1 MKTHQGG
8 LGCAIAWAAMM
19 LVSCAEL
26 QQSLQKTTSQMQ
38 QALQNATHPTV
49 ANEQSNEGRE
59 SSERAASSAST
70 GGCELQT
77 TTAPQ
82 PQTKEQEQPQATQH
96 NEPGVAGNT
105 APSNTVKS
113 SPGGKFAPLKAAD
126 FPERGLSLLDQYVE
140 ISGNM
145 YSSTLIDPKSD
156 FSHGAISDPSVDPR
170 AMKSQKVDVVFNMV
184 DRETISWMAK
194 NMCREICKNVF
205 VRGRLVMRKGHRQPV
220 LEMTQISFESVT
232 GAEAGGSA
240 EAKRIASQ
248 DQYGIAKPVLPSG
261 AVPTEECWKGW
272 AERVPP
278 TAPGYDAAKGMWKS
292 MIDYSDYQRQSAWD
306 DQRGIIRGPERP
318 ENFETYYR
326 GVRDTGLSNLFKPVP
341 ASLIPTPLWPRV
353 VVIVEEK
360 PKGGVITNTYNSG
373 GGSDRCW
380 RLRAKVWIGPARS
393 EDIAPF
399 NWCLSEMRF
408 NVGYQSVINWGMTPK
423 SSMMRIQA
431 STGSNRTTGPVPP
444 GTPLP
449 QPAYNNASSY
459 STIMVGNVL
468 MDMGFNFHAPDGRV
482 WLIDERSIR

>member
-1 MKTHQGG
+1 MGER
-8 LGCAIAWAAMM
+8 LNR
-19 LVSCAEL
+19 L
-26 QQSLQKTTSQMQ
+26 
-38 QALQNATHPTV
+38 
-49 ANEQSNEGRE
+49 EGRRGR
-59 SSERAASSAST
+59 RA
-70 GGCELQT
+70 GKWGLR
-77 TTAPQ
+77 PF
-82 PQTKEQEQPQATQH
+82 P
-96 NEPGVAGNT
+96 
-105 APSNTVKS
+105 PSNKS
-113 SPGGKFAPLKAAD
+113 ILTPQYSRLTPILFSFSSL
-126 FPERGLSLLDQYVE
+126 RGPSLLDQYVE
-140 ISGNM
+140 ISGNF

-170 AMKSQKVDVVFNMV
+170 AMKSPKVDVVFNMV
-184 DRETISWMAK
+184 DKPTISWMAR
-194 NMCREICKNVF
+194 NMCREVCKNVF

-220 LEMTQISFESVT
+220 LEMTQISFESVA
-232 GAEAGGSA
+232 GVEAGGSA
-240 EAKRIASQ
+240 EAKLIAAQ
-248 DQYGIAKPVLPSG
+248 DRYGIAKPVLASG
-261 AVPTEECWKGW
+261 AVPTEACWKVW
-272 AERVPP
+272 AERIPP

-292 MIDYSDYQRQSAWD
+292 MVDYSDYKRQSAWD

-326 GVRDTGLSNLFKPVP
+326 GVRDTGLSNLFKP
-341 ASLIPTPLWPRV
+341 IPFSPVEVPLWPRV
-353 VVIVEEK
+353 VLIMEER
-360 PKGGVITNTYNSG
+360 PKGGVITNKYNSG

-380 RLRAKVWIGPARS
+380 RLRAKVWTGPARS

-468 MDMGFNFHAPDGRV
+468 MDMGFSSHVPDGRV